1 MDKTKSKAKV
11 DRKAKLQELKRLAK
25 KYGYSLKKI
34 EENAE

>member
-25 KYGYSLKKI
+25 KYGYTLEKI